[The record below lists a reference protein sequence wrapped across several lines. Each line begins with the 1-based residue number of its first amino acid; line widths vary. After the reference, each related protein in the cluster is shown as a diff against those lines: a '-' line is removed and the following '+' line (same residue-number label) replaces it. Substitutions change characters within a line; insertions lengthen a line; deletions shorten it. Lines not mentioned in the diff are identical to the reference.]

1 MNNKILFWIDDSL
14 MHFGIAHSL
23 QENDQS
29 ELYSIIS
36 VANKKKEFFKK
47 QNLVGF
53 KKIWFHNDIKINS
66 SLKHSTE
73 YLENFEKRYNIDL
86 WKLIYNDRIFYNFN
100 EFYKFSKDEV
110 LGIVEEEIK
119 FFEKVLDDVNPN
131 FVCLLPVLRPSY
143 LFYLICKSRNII
155 PIMLNASRIPGK
167 SIINSDNHESEFKKS
182 VGTSTKIIPK
192 LSLNEFLNQSMYKQ
206 VSEESNHWLKPNK
219 RFLSAGLKFLLSE
232 NSSKNSNYSYFG
244 RTKNKVLINYFYD
257 LFRVRKRENW
267 LNKNSEYD
275 IKTKKPFIFFPLHLE
290 QEMSLLIRAPFYT
303 NQLEIIKNLV
313 KSLPI
318 GYELYVKE
326 HPLMYVRSWRK
337 ISIYKEIMNLPNV
350 RLIHP
355 SVDSNELLEK
365 CSLVVTI
372 SGTASLDAGFF
383 QKPAIVFSK
392 RSDMPILSHMHLLQ
406 NFEEIPS
413 LIKKLVNSKC
423 DNDEYFQYID
433 FLKKNCF
440 DLDFPDL
447 VKNYRD
453 YFHYSGF
460 LTDIDIDVIKMEKLL
475 SKIKIQND
483 LIAKKIIE
491 RINSVKTSLN

>member
-1 MNNKILFWIDDSL
+1 
-14 MHFGIAHSL
+14 
-23 QENDQS
+23 
-29 ELYSIIS
+29 
-36 VANKKKEFFKK
+36 
-47 QNLVGF
+47 
-53 KKIWFHNDIKINS
+53 
-66 SLKHSTE
+66 
-73 YLENFEKRYNIDL
+73 
-86 WKLIYNDRIFYNFN
+86 
-100 EFYKFSKDEV
+100 
-110 LGIVEEEIK
+110 
-119 FFEKVLDDVNPN
+119 
-131 FVCLLPVLRPSY
+131 
-143 LFYLICKSRNII
+143 
-155 PIMLNASRIPGK
+155 
-167 SIINSDNHESEFKKS
+167 
-182 VGTSTKIIPK
+182 
-192 LSLNEFLNQSMYKQ
+192 
-206 VSEESNHWLKPNK
+206 
-219 RFLSAGLKFLLSE
+219 
-232 NSSKNSNYSYFG
+232 
-244 RTKNKVLINYFYD
+244 
-257 LFRVRKRENW
+257 
-267 LNKNSEYD
+267 
-275 IKTKKPFIFFPLHLE
+275 
-290 QEMSLLIRAPFYT
+290 
-303 NQLEIIKNLV
+303 
-313 KSLPI
+313 
-318 GYELYVKE
+318 
-326 HPLMYVRSWRK
+326 
-337 ISIYKEIMNLPNV
+337 MNLPNV

-355 SVDSNELLEK
+355 SVDSNKLLEK
-365 CSLVVTI
+365 CSLVITI